1 MSPAT
6 GALLGLVTSLG
17 LLLVVVRLP
26 ALGPLSLSDRLA
38 AHLGA
43 RERVHG
49 VSVRDLTVSSTVEG
63 LARPYLVRAAGRL
76 EHLLGGGASVQR
88 RLLRAGSALDLQ
100 GFRVE
105 QVLWGAAL
113 FAGAVALSLALVASG
128 SARSPGLLLLFCGG
142 MAVGGVLLRDQQLSR
157 AVRTREERILSEL
170 PTVADLLAV
179 SVAAGESPAA
189 ALARVSRITRGDL
202 GHELAL
208 TLADVRAGAG
218 LVAAL
223 DGMAQRV
230 AVPAVTRFVDG
241 IAVAVERGTPLA
253 EVLRAQAADA
263 REVRTRT
270 LMEIGGRK
278 EILMLVPVVFLVL
291 PVTVL
296 FALYPGLAQFTVI
309 TP

>member
-1 MSPAT
+1 VTPAT
-6 GALLGLVTSLG
+6 GALLGLVASLG
-17 LLLVVVRLP
+17 VLLVAVRLP
-26 ALGPLSLSDRLA
+26 TLGPLRLADRVA
-38 AHLGA
+38 AHLGPRA
-43 RERVHG
+43 RAGSAVP
-49 VSVRDLTVSSTVEG
+49 DLTVSSTVEG
-63 LARPYLVRAAGRL
+63 LLRPLLVPAAARL
-76 EHLLGGGASVQR
+76 ERLVGGGPSVQR
-88 RLLRAGSALDLQ
+88 RLLRAGSDLDLQ
-100 GFRVE
+100 AFRVE
-105 QVLWGAAL
+105 QVVWAAAL
-113 FAGAVALSLALVASG
+113 FGVAVAVSLALLAAG
-128 SARSPGLLLLFCGG
+128 SARSPGLLLVFCAG
-142 MAVGGVLLRDQQLSR
+142 MAVGGVLLRDQRLSH
-157 AVRTREERILSEL
+157 AVRAREERILSEL

-189 ALARVSRITRGDL
+189 ALDRVARITRGDL
-202 GHELAL
+202 GHELGL

-218 LVAAL
+218 LVPAL

-253 EVLRAQAADA
+253 DVLRAQAADA
-263 REVRTRT
+263 REVRKRT